1 MANDN
6 GNGGDKLVYFLIG
19 AGIGAVTA
27 LLFAP
32 KAGSEL
38 RSELADATKKG
49 LDYARDTGRDL
60 SERASDAYR
69 TGVERAS
76 DYYQTGVERAADLG
90 VRSKEAVTD
99 LTDRGKDLLTRQ
111 KAQFAAAIEAGKQG
125 YRDAKQADQGKVSA
139 AVEES

>member
-1 MANDN
+1 MADN
-6 GNGGDKLVYFLIG
+6 EGSGGDKLIYFLIG
-19 AGIGAVTA
+19 AGIGAITA

-49 LDYARDTGRDL
+49 LDYARDTSRDL
-60 SERASDAYR
+60 SERATEYYH

-76 DYYQTGVERAADLG
+76 
-90 VRSKEAVTD
+90 EATARGKDAVND
-99 LTDRGKDLLTRQ
+99 LTDRGKDIVTRQ

-125 YRDAKQADQGKVSA
+125 YREAKQADQAKNKASA

>member
-1 MANDN
+1 MADN
-6 GNGGDKLVYFLIG
+6 GGNGGDKLIYFLIG

-60 SERASDAYR
+60 SERA
-69 TGVERAS
+69 TE
-76 DYYQTGVERAADLG
+76 YYQTGVERASEATA
-90 VRSKEAVTD
+90 RSKEAVSD
-99 LTDRGKDLLTRQ
+99 LTDRGKDMVTRQ

-125 YRDAKQADQGKVSA
+125 YREAKQADQAKNKASA
-139 AVEES
+139 SVEES

>member
-1 MANDN
+1 MADN
-6 GNGGDKLVYFLIG
+6 QGGNGDKLVYFLIG

-27 LLFAP
+27 MLFAP

-38 RSELADATKKG
+38 RSDIADVTRKG

-60 SERASDAYR
+60 GEKA
-69 TGVERAS
+69 T
-76 DYYQTGVERAADLG
+76 DYYQTGVERAADISS
-90 VRSKEAVTD
+90 RSKEAVTD
-99 LTDRGKDLLTRQ
+99 LTQRGKDIITSQ

-125 YRDAKQADQGKVSA
+125 YREAKQSDQGKMSA